1 MSKRG
6 RSRFARELVNDSGF
20 TGASR
25 DVLVR
30 PMESGCKE
38 MDRRICGGNVPRF
51 WAAVVSTVGLA
62 IFVLAGAATSRAQ
75 DSELA
80 RKLTLKEAVGL
91 AVANSRDLALA
102 RLQYG
107 VMQRQI
113 GVARSAFLP
122 NLYTGTGIAYTSGF
136 PLLEGGGAPAI
147 FSLSYTQQIFNPPM
161 KGDQHAAEQRAEEQ
175 RLSMDDVR
183 DTVMSRAALDYLELA
198 KIRHALELMHGERLS
213 AGRIL
218 DATRERADTGREL
231 PVEVIRA
238 QLITARIEQ
247 RIAQLEDRDD
257 FLTGELRDSMG
268 LPVDEMIEVS
278 TEEIPGV
285 AAEAA
290 KDVVSEAMANNVELK
305 QAQTEVR
312 AREFKLKGEE
322 GGRWPSFSL
331 IGQYN
336 VLSKINNYTD
346 FFNKFQRNNV
356 VFGVQVQ
363 IPIFA
368 SRTSSA
374 VAFAR
379 ADLNA
384 ANLALQKKRNEL
396 SLDVRRK
403 ARLVREAELSGEV
416 ARLELQLAQ
425 ENVRVS
431 QAQFDEGRGSLK
443 DLEAAHIEE
452 NDKWLAFLD
461 ANYSRQQAQLDLLR
475 TTGQLA
481 QVLQ

>member
-1 MSKRG
+1 MEMGG
-6 RSRFARELVNDSGF
+6 RMGVGNFQR
-20 TGASR
+20 
-25 DVLVR
+25 VLQ
-30 PMESGCKE
+30 PA
-38 MDRRICGGNVPRF
+38 I
-51 WAAVVSTVGLA
+51 WAAGLA
-62 IFVLAGAATSRAQ
+62 ICSLACAGNVRAQ
-75 DSELA
+75 EAELS
-80 RKLTLKEAVGL
+80 RKLTLKEAVNL

-122 NLYTGTGIAYTSGF
+122 NLYTGTGVAYTNGF

-147 FSLSYTQQIFNPPM
+147 FALSYTQQIFNPPL
-161 KGDQHAAEQRAEEQ
+161 KGEQHAAEQRAEEQ

-198 KIRHALELMHGERLS
+198 KVRHALELMIGERTS

-231 PVEVIRA
+231 PIEVIRA
-238 QLITARIEQ
+238 QLTTARIEQ

-257 FLTGELRDSMG
+257 SLAGELRDLMG
-268 LPVDEMIEVS
+268 MPADEQIEVT
-278 TEEIPGV
+278 TEEIPGA
-285 AAEAA
+285 AAEAS
-290 KDVVSEAMANNVELK
+290 KDVVSEAMANNVQLK
-305 QAQTEVR
+305 QAQTELL
-312 AREFKLKGEE
+312 AREFKLKGEQ
-322 GGRWPSFSL
+322 GGRWPSFAL
-331 IGQYN
+331 TGQYN
-336 VLSKINNYTD
+336 VLSKINNYD
-346 FFNKFQRNNV
+346 EFFNKFQRNNV

-379 ADLNA
+379 ADFNA
-384 ANLALQKKRNEL
+384 ASLALQAKRSQI

-403 ARLVREAELSGEV
+403 ARAVREAELGGEV

-425 ENVRVS
+425 ENVRVL
-431 QAQFDEGRGSLK
+431 QAQFDGGRGSLK

-461 ANYSRQQAQLDLLR
+461 ANYARQQAQMELLR

>member
-1 MSKRG
+1 
-6 RSRFARELVNDSGF
+6 V
-20 TGASR
+20 GA
-25 DVLVR
+25 
-30 PMESGCKE
+30 
-38 MDRRICGGNVPRF
+38 
-51 WAAVVSTVGLA
+51 A
-62 IFVLAGAATSRAQ
+62 ILVLAGSGASRAQ
-75 DSELA
+75 DTDLV
-80 RKLTLKEAVGL
+80 RKLTLKEAVSL

-107 VMQRQI
+107 TTLRQV

-122 NLYTGTGIAYTSGF
+122 NLYTGTGVAYTNGF
-136 PLLEGGGAPAI
+136 PILEGGGAPAI
-147 FSLSYTQQIFNPPM
+147 FTLSYTQQIFNPPLR
-161 KGDQHAAEQRAEEQ
+161 GEQHAAEQRAEEQ

-183 DTVMSRAALDYLELA
+183 DSVMSRAALDYLELA
-198 KIRHALELMHGERLS
+198 KVRHALDLMHSERLS

-218 DATRERADTGREL
+218 EATRERADTGREL
-231 PVEVIRA
+231 PVEVVRA
-238 QLITARIEQ
+238 QLTTARIEQ

-257 FLTGELRDSMG
+257 SLSGELRDLMG
-268 LPVDEMIEVS
+268 MPADEMIEVS
-278 TEEIPGV
+278 TEDIPG
-285 AAEAA
+285 AASEAS
-290 KDVVSEAMANNVELK
+290 KDVVSEAMVNNVELK
-305 QAQTEVR
+305 QAQTELR

-331 IGQYN
+331 TGQYN
-336 VLSKINNYTD
+336 VLSKINNYNE
-346 FFNKFQRNNV
+346 FFDKFQRNNV
-356 VFGVQVQ
+356 LFGVQVQ

-384 ANLALQKKRNEL
+384 ATLALQKKRSEL

-403 ARLVREAELSGEV
+403 ARLVREAELGGEV

-425 ENVRVS
+425 ENVRVM
-431 QAQFDEGRGSLK
+431 QAQFDEGRGSMK

-452 NDKWLAFLD
+452 NDKWLSFLD
-461 ANYSRQQAQLDLLR
+461 ANYARQQTQLELLH

-481 QVLQ
+481 RVLQ

>member
-1 MSKRG
+1 MRPIESKCKKVGRG
-6 RSRFARELVNDSGF
+6 NY
-20 TGASR
+20 
-25 DVLVR
+25 
-30 PMESGCKE
+30 
-38 MDRRICGGNVPRF
+38 GGNVWRVWPAVIY
-51 WAAVVSTVGLA
+51 AAGLA
-62 IFVLAGAATSRAQ
+62 ICCLIGAGTSRAQ
-75 DSELA
+75 DAELT
-80 RKLTLKEAVGL
+80 RQLTLKQAVNL

-122 NLYTGTGIAYTSGF
+122 NVYTGTGVAYTNGF

-147 FSLSYTQQIFNPPM
+147 FSLSYAQQIFNPPL
-161 KGDQHAAEQRAEEQ
+161 KGEQRAAEQRAEEQ

-198 KIRHALELMHGERLS
+198 KVRHALELMYAERTS

-218 DATRERADTGREL
+218 EATRERADTGREL
-231 PVEVIRA
+231 PIEVIRV
-238 QLITARIEQ
+238 QLTTARIEQ

-257 FLTGELRDSMG
+257 SLSGELRDMMG
-268 LPVDEMIEVS
+268 LTADERIEVA
-278 TEEIPGV
+278 TEDIPGA
-285 AAEAA
+285 AAEVS
-290 KDVVSEAMANNVELK
+290 KDLVSEAMANNLDLK
-305 QAQTEVR
+305 EAQTELR
-312 AREFKLKGEE
+312 AREFKLKGEQ
-322 GGRWPSFSL
+322 GGRWPSFAL

-356 VFGVQVQ
+356 IFGVQVQ

-374 VAFAR
+374 VAFAQ
-379 ADLNA
+379 ADFNA
-384 ANLALQKKRNEL
+384 ASLALQKKRSEV
-396 SLDVRRK
+396 SQDVRRK
-403 ARLVREAELSGEV
+403 ARLVREAELGGEV

-425 ENVRVS
+425 ENVRVL
-431 QAQFDEGRGSLK
+431 QAQFDGGRGSLK

-461 ANYSRQQAQLDLLR
+461 ANYARQQAQLDLLH

>member
-1 MSKRG
+1 MSDRND
-6 RSRFARELVNDSGF
+6 RSSTP
-20 TGASR
+20 TGW
-25 DVLVR
+25 
-30 PMESGCKE
+30 
-38 MDRRICGGNVPRF
+38 RIAIC
-51 WAAVVSTVGLA
+51 AAA
-62 IFVLAGAATSRAQ
+62 LAGCILASTADARAQ
-75 DSELA
+75 DEALT
-80 RKLTLKEAVGL
+80 RKLTLKEAVNL

-107 VMQRQI
+107 AAQRQI

-147 FSLSYTQQIFNPPM
+147 FSLSYTQQIFNPPL
-161 KGDQHAAEQRAEEQ
+161 KGEQRAAEQRAEEQ

-183 DTVMSRAALDYLELA
+183 DSVMTRAALDYLELA
-198 KIRHALELMHGERLS
+198 KVRHALELMHSERLS

-218 DATRERADTGREL
+218 DATRERAATGREL

-238 QLITARIEQ
+238 QLTTARIEQ
-247 RIAQLEDRDD
+247 RIAQLEDREDS
-257 FLTGELRDSMG
+257 LSGELRDLMG
-268 LPVDEMIEVS
+268 MPPDEMIEVS
-278 TEEIPGV
+278 TEEIPGA
-285 AAEAA
+285 AAEAS
-290 KDVVSEAMANNVELK
+290 KDVVAEAMANNLQLK
-305 QAQTEVR
+305 EAQTELR
-312 AREFKLKGEE
+312 AREFKLKGEQ
-322 GGRWPSFSL
+322 GGRWPSFAL
-331 IGQYN
+331 TGQYN
-336 VLSKINNYTD
+336 VLSKINNYTNY
-346 FFNKFQRNNV
+346 FNKFSRNNV
-356 VFGVQVQ
+356 IFGVQVQ

-384 ANLALQKKRNEL
+384 ATLALQKKRSEL

-403 ARLVREAELSGEV
+403 ARVVREAELSGEV
-416 ARLELQLAQ
+416 TRLELQLAQ
-425 ENVRVS
+425 ESVRVL
-431 QAQFDEGRGSLK
+431 QAQFDQGRGSLQ

-461 ANYSRQQAQLDLLR
+461 ASYSRQQAQLELLH

>member
-1 MSKRG
+1 M
-6 RSRFARELVNDSGF
+6 
-20 TGASR
+20 
-25 DVLVR
+25 
-30 PMESGCKE
+30 
-38 MDRRICGGNVPRF
+38 
-51 WAAVVSTVGLA
+51 
-62 IFVLAGAATSRAQ
+62 TSACLGRAQ
-75 DSELA
+75 ETTLS
-80 RKLTLKEAVGL
+80 RKLSLKEAVNL

-107 VMQRQI
+107 VTQRQI

-122 NLYTGTGIAYTSGF
+122 NLYTGTGVAYTNGF
-136 PLLEGGGAPAI
+136 PLLQGGGAPAI

-175 RLSMDDVR
+175 RLSMEEVR
-183 DTVMSRAALDYLELA
+183 DGVMTRAALDYLELA
-198 KIRHALELMHGERLS
+198 KVRHALELMRSERLS
-213 AGRIL
+213 AARIL
-218 DATRERADTGREL
+218 DATRERAESGREL

-238 QLITARIEQ
+238 QLTSARIEQ

-257 FLTGELRDSMG
+257 FLSGELRDMMG
-268 LPVDEMIEVS
+268 LPEAEQVEVS
-278 TEEIPGV
+278 TEDIPET
-285 AAEAA
+285 ATEASQNL
-290 KDVVSEAMANNVELK
+290 VSEAMTNNVELK
-305 QAQTEVR
+305 QAQAELR
-312 AREFKLKGEE
+312 AREFKLRGEQ
-322 GGRWPSFSL
+322 GGRWPSFAL

-346 FFNKFQRNNV
+346 FFKKFQRNNV
-356 VFGVQVQ
+356 LFGVQVT

-374 VAFAR
+374 VSFAQ
-379 ADLNA
+379 ADYNA
-384 ANLALQKKRNEL
+384 ANLALQKKRTEL
-396 SLDVRRK
+396 SQDVRRK
-403 ARLVREAELSGEV
+403 ARLVRESQLGGEV

-425 ENVRVS
+425 ENVRVL

-461 ANYSRQQAQLDLLR
+461 ANYARQQAELDLLR

-481 QVLQ
+481 QILQ

>member
-1 MSKRG
+1 
-6 RSRFARELVNDSGF
+6 LIGF
-20 TGASR
+20 KGEMAS
-25 DVLVR
+25 
-30 PMESGCKE
+30 
-38 MDRRICGGNVPRF
+38 N
-51 WAAVVSTVGLA
+51 VGLA
-62 IFVLAGAATSRAQ
+62 GASNQTRCRLVKGWCLDVRGESRDAAVERICRVAVCAAGFAIFILAGVGSSRAQ
-75 DSELA
+75 DSEFT
-80 RKLTLKEAVGL
+80 RKLTLKEAVNL

-113 GVARSAFLP
+113 GVARSVFLP
-122 NLYTGTGIAYTSGF
+122 NLYTGTGVAYTSGF

-147 FSLSYTQQIFNPPM
+147 FSLSYSQQIFNPPM
-161 KGDQHAAEQRAEEQ
+161 KGEQHAAEQRAEEQ

-198 KIRHALELMHGERLS
+198 KVRHALELMHSERLS

-231 PVEVIRA
+231 PIEVIRA
-238 QLITARIEQ
+238 QLTTARIEQ
-247 RIAQLEDRDD
+247 RIAQMEDRDE
-257 FLTGELRDSMG
+257 FLSGELRDMMG
-268 LPVDEMIEVS
+268 MPPDETIEVS
-278 TEEIPGV
+278 TEEIPGA
-285 AAEAA
+285 AAEVSR
-290 KDVVSEAMANNVELK
+290 DVVAETLANNVELK
-305 QAQTEVR
+305 QAQTELR

-346 FFNKFQRNNV
+346 FFDKFSRNNV

-379 ADLNA
+379 ADFNA
-384 ANLALQKKRNEL
+384 AGLALEKKRSEL

-403 ARLVREAELSGEV
+403 ARMVRESELTDEV

-425 ENVRVS
+425 ENVRVL

-461 ANYSRQQAQLDLLR
+461 ANYARQQAQLELLR